1 MPPTKPVPI
10 TAAGLAKLQAELQEL
25 ISDKRAEAAAHIQQT
40 REDSPGSQNE
50 GEYEEAKN
58 EQAFIEGRIQTIQQI
73 LSNAEVIDEKAA
85 HKTDMVHLGAK
96 VTVTM
101 GRREQTFTIVGMPEV
116 DAAHGF
122 ISDESPVGQ
131 ALLGQKIGDT
141 VSVEAPAGT
150 IKMKVKKI
158 K

>member
-10 TAAGLAKLQAELQEL
+10 TAAGLEKLQAELQGL
-25 ISDKRAEAAAHIQQT
+25 ISGKRAEAAARIQQT

-73 LSNAEVIDEKAA
+73 LANAEVIDEKIA
-85 HKTDMVHLGAK
+85 HKQDMVRLGAT
-96 VTVTM
+96 VTVTT

-122 ISDESPVGQ
+122 ISDESPVGR

-141 VSVEAPAGT
+141 VSVDAPAGT

>member
-10 TAAGLAKLQAELQEL
+10 TASGLEKLQAELQEL
-25 ISDKRAEAAAHIQQT
+25 ISDKRAEAAARIQQT
-40 REDSPGSQNE
+40 REDSPGSHNE

-73 LSNAEVIDEKAA
+73 LANAQVIDEKTA
-85 HKTDMVHLGAK
+85 HKKDMVHLGAT
-96 VTVTM
+96 VTVSM
-101 GRREQTFTIVGMPEV
+101 GRRQQTFTIVGMPEV
-116 DAAHGF
+116 DAAQGF
-122 ISDESPVGQ
+122 ISDESPVGK

-141 VSVEAPAGT
+141 VSVNAPAGT

>member
-10 TAAGLAKLQAELQEL
+10 TPRGLAKLEAELQEL
-25 ISDKRAEAAAHIQQT
+25 ISVKRPEAAANIQQT

-58 EQAFIEGRIQTIQQI
+58 EQAFIEGRIQAIQQI
-73 LSNAEVIDEKAA
+73 LANSEIIDEKVA
-85 HKTDMVHLGAK
+85 HQKDMVHVGAT
-96 VTVTM
+96 VTVMM
-101 GRREQTFTIVGMPEV
+101 GRREQDFTIVGMPEV

-122 ISDESPVGQ
+122 ISDESPVGR

-141 VSVEAPAGT
+141 VEVDAPAGT
-150 IKMKVKKI
+150 IKIKI
-158 K
+158 KQIK

>member
-1 MPPTKPVPI
+1 
-10 TAAGLAKLQAELQEL
+10 
-25 ISDKRAEAAAHIQQT
+25 
-40 REDSPGSQNE
+40 
-50 GEYEEAKN
+50 
-58 EQAFIEGRIQTIQQI
+58 
-73 LSNAEVIDEKAA
+73 
-85 HKTDMVHLGAK
+85 
-96 VTVTM
+96 M

>member
-1 MPPTKPVPI
+1 MPPTKPVPV
-10 TAAGLAKLQAELQEL
+10 TAAGLEKLQAELHDL
-25 ISDKRAEAAAHIQQT
+25 ISSKRPEAAAHIQQT

-58 EQAFIEGRIQTIQQI
+58 EQAFIEGRIQTLQQI
-73 LSNAEVIDEKAA
+73 LANAAVIDEKAA
-85 HKTDMVHLGAK
+85 HKKNMVHLGAT
-96 VTVTM
+96 VTVGV
-101 GRREQTFTIVGMPEV
+101 GRREQTFTIVGMAEV

-122 ISDESPVGQ
+122 ISDESPVGR

-141 VSVEAPAGT
+141 VSVDAPSGT

>member
-10 TAAGLAKLQAELQEL
+10 TAGGLAKLQAELHEL
-25 ISDKRAEAAAHIQQT
+25 ISTKRAEAAATIQQT

-58 EQAFIEGRIQTIQQI
+58 EQAFIEGRIQTIEHI
-73 LSNAEVIDEKAA
+73 LANAEVIDEKAA
-85 HKTDMVHLGAK
+85 HKKDMVHLGAT
-96 VTVTM
+96 VTVSM

-122 ISDESPVGQ
+122 ISDESPVGR

-141 VSVEAPAGT
+141 VEVDAPAGT
-150 IKMKVKKI
+150 IKMKLKKI